1 MQREEKEKEIR
12 KGIGSLQALPKA
24 ADKGYKRPPTPSPH
38 NNSNNNN
45 GNKA

>member
-24 ADKGYKRPPTPSPH
+24 ADKRPPTPSPH
-38 NNSNNNN
+38 NKSNK